1 MSTPLRVILFARPLV
16 RGTVKTRLEP
26 ALGAEGALHLYEALL
41 RYVVSVCQEAKL
53 GPLTLAYA
61 GNHPGTALAALGEAH
76 GARLVSQGPG
86 DLGDRMARSLGEALE
101 ANAWPVLLGTDL
113 AGLKP
118 SHLTAAAAAL
128 RGGDDYAFAPA
139 EDGGYG
145 VIAARRL
152 DPELFTTMPWSTPS
166 VMKETAGR
174 LADLGRVW
182 TRLPSLYDI
191 DGPEDLPRLEAHPV
205 LGRAIAALSHVSP
218 S

>member
-16 RGTVKTRLEP
+16 QGTVKTRLEP
-26 ALGAEGALHLYEALL
+26 ALGAEGALHLYAALL

-53 GPLTLAYA
+53 GSLTLAYA
-61 GNHPGTALAALGEAH
+61 GDGPGAALVALGEAH

-86 DLGDRMARSLGEALE
+86 DLGDRMARALGEALE
-101 ANAWPVLLGTDL
+101 AGVWPVLLGTDL

-128 RGGDDYAFAPA
+128 RAGDDYAFAPA

-152 DPELFTTMPWSTPS
+152 DPELFTTMPWSTAS
-166 VMKETAGR
+166 VMNETAGR
-174 LADLGRVW
+174 LAELGRVW
-182 TRLPSLYDI
+182 ARLPSLYDI
-191 DGPEDLPRLEAHPV
+191 DGPEDLPRLEDHPV
-205 LGRAIAALSHVSP
+205 LGPALAAVSHVS
-218 S
+218 SS

>member
-1 MSTPLRVILFARPLV
+1 VILFARPLV

-26 ALGAEGALHLYEALL
+26 ALGADGALRLYEALL
-41 RYVVSVCQEAKL
+41 RYVASVCQAAEL

-61 GNHPGTALAALGEAH
+61 GDRPGAALAALGEAL
-76 GARLVSQGPG
+76 GATLVSQGSG
-86 DLGDRMARSLGEALE
+86 DLGDRMARALGDALE
-101 ANAWPVLLGTDL
+101 AGTWPVLLGTDL

-118 SHLTAAAAAL
+118 GHLTAAAAAL
-128 RGGDDYAFAPA
+128 RAGDDYAFAPA

-145 VIAARRL
+145 VVAARRL
-152 DPELFTTMPWSTPS
+152 DPELFAAMPWSTPS

-174 LADLGRVW
+174 LAALGRVW

-191 DGPEDLPRLEAHPV
+191 DGPEDLPRLVDHPV
-205 LGRAIAALSHVSP
+205 LGPALATLSHVSP

>member
-101 ANAWPVLLGTDL
+101 AGAWPVLLGTDL

-128 RGGDDYAFAPA
+128 RAGDDYAFAPA
-139 EDGGYG
+139 EDGGYY
-145 VIAARRL
+145 L
-152 DPELFTTMPWSTPS
+152 
-166 VMKETAGR
+166 
-174 LADLGRVW
+174 LGLRV
-182 TRLPSLYDI
+182 PA
-191 DGPEDLPRLEAHPV
+191 P
-205 LGRAIAALSHVSP
+205 
-218 S
+218 

>member
-26 ALGAEGALHLYEALL
+26 TLGAEGALRLYEALL

-61 GNHPGTALAALGEAH
+61 GDHPGTALAALGEAH

-205 LGRAIAALSHVSP
+205 LGRALAALSHVSP

>member
-1 MSTPLRVILFARPLV
+1 VSAPLRVILFARPLV

-26 ALGAEGALHLYEALL
+26 ALGAEGALQLYEALL
-41 RYVVSVCQEAKL
+41 RYVVSVCQEAKV

-61 GNHPGTALAALGEAH
+61 GEHPGTALATLGEGL

-86 DLGDRMARSLGEALE
+86 DLGDRMARALGDALQ
-101 ANAWPVLLGTDL
+101 AGAWPVLLGTDL
-113 AGLKP
+113 AGLKS

-128 RGGDDYAFAPA
+128 RAGDDYAFAPA

-145 VIAARRL
+145 VVAARRL
-152 DPELFTTMPWSTPS
+152 DPELFSAMPWSTPS

-174 LADLGRVW
+174 LAELGRVW

-191 DGPEDLPRLEAHPV
+191 DGPEDLPRLEDHPV
-205 LGRAIAALSHVSP
+205 LGPALAALGHVSP

>member
-1 MSTPLRVILFARPLV
+1 MSAPLRVILFARPLV
-16 RGTVKTRLEP
+16 QGTVKTRLEP
-26 ALGAEGALHLYEALL
+26 ALGAEGALQLYEALL

-61 GNHPGTALAALGEAH
+61 GEHPGTALATLGEAL

-86 DLGDRMARSLGEALE
+86 DLGDRMARALGDALQ
-101 ANAWPVLLGTDL
+101 AGAWPVLLGTDL

-118 SHLTAAAAAL
+118 RHLTAAAAAL
-128 RGGDDYAFAPA
+128 RAGDDYAFAPA

-145 VIAARRL
+145 VVAARRL
-152 DPELFTTMPWSTPS
+152 DPELFHAMPWSTPL
-166 VMKETAGR
+166 VMAETAKR
-174 LADLGRVW
+174 LTGLGRAW

-191 DGPEDLPRLEAHPV
+191 DGPEDLPRLEDHPV
-205 LGRAIAALSHVSP
+205 LSPALAALSHVSA

>member
-1 MSTPLRVILFARPLV
+1 MSAPLRVILFARPLV

-26 ALGAEGALHLYEALL
+26 ALGAEGALYLYEALL
-41 RYVVSVCQEAKL
+41 RYVMSVCREAEL

-61 GNHPGTALAALGEAH
+61 GDRPGTALAALGEGL
-76 GARLVSQGPG
+76 GARLISQGPG
-86 DLGDRMARSLGEALE
+86 DLGDRMARALGDALE
-101 ANAWPVLLGTDL
+101 AGAWPVLLGTDL

-128 RGGDDYAFAPA
+128 RAGDDYAFAPA

-145 VIAARRL
+145 VVAAQRL
-152 DPELFTTMPWSTPS
+152 DAELFTAMPWSTPT
-166 VMKETAGR
+166 VMKDTAGR
-174 LADLGRVW
+174 LARLGRTW

-191 DGPEDLPRLEAHPV
+191 DGPEDLPRLETHPV
-205 LGRAIAALSHVSP
+205 LGPVLASLSHVSP

>member
-1 MSTPLRVILFARPLV
+1 VILFARPLV

-26 ALGAEGALHLYEALL
+26 ALGADGALRLYEALL
-41 RYVVSVCQEAKL
+41 RYVVSVCQAAEL

-61 GNHPGTALAALGEAH
+61 GDRPGAALAALGEAL
-76 GARLVSQGPG
+76 GATLVSQGSG
-86 DLGDRMARSLGEALE
+86 DLGDRMARALGEALE
-101 ANAWPVLLGTDL
+101 AGAWPVLLGTDL

-128 RGGDDYAFAPA
+128 RAGDDYAFAPA

-145 VIAARRL
+145 VVAARRL
-152 DPELFTTMPWSTPS
+152 DSALFTAMPWSTPL

-174 LADLGRVW
+174 LAELGRAW
-182 TRLPSLYDI
+182 TRLPTLYDI
-191 DGPEDLPRLEAHPV
+191 DGPEDLPRLEDHPV
-205 LGRAIAALSHVSP
+205 LGPALAALSHVSP

>member
-1 MSTPLRVILFARPLV
+1 VILFARPLV

-26 ALGAEGALHLYEALL
+26 ALGADGALRLYEALL
-41 RYVVSVCQEAKL
+41 RYVVSVCQAAEL

-61 GNHPGTALAALGEAH
+61 GDRPGAALAALGEAL
-76 GARLVSQGPG
+76 GATLVSQGSG
-86 DLGDRMARSLGEALE
+86 DLGDRMARALGEALE
-101 ANAWPVLLGTDL
+101 AGAWPVLLGTDL

-128 RGGDDYAFAPA
+128 RAGDDYAFAPA

-145 VIAARRL
+145 VVAARRL
-152 DPELFTTMPWSTPS
+152 DSALFTAMPWSTPL

-174 LADLGRVW
+174 LAELGRAW
-182 TRLPSLYDI
+182 TRLPTLYDI
-191 DGPEDLPRLEAHPV
+191 DGPEDLPRLEEHPV
-205 LGRAIAALSHVSP
+205 LGPALATLSHVSP

>member
-1 MSTPLRVILFARPLV
+1 VSGPLRVILFARPLV

-26 ALGAEGALHLYEALL
+26 ALGVEGALRLYEALL
-41 RYVVSVCQEAKL
+41 RYVVSVCDEAKL

-61 GNHPGTALAALGEAH
+61 GDHPGAALAALGEGL
-76 GARLVSQGPG
+76 GARLVSQGPW
-86 DLGDRMARSLGEALE
+86 DLGARMARALEDALE
-101 ANAWPVLLGTDL
+101 AGAWPVLLGTDL

-128 RGGDDYAFAPA
+128 REGNDYAFAPA

-145 VIAARRL
+145 VVAARRL
-152 DPELFTTMPWSTPS
+152 DPELFTAMPWSTPS

-174 LADLGRVW
+174 LAELGRVW
-182 TRLPSLYDI
+182 MRLPGLYDI

-205 LGRAIAALSHVSP
+205 LGPTLAALSHVSP

>member
-1 MSTPLRVILFARPLV
+1 MNVPLRVILFARPLV

-26 ALGAEGALHLYEALL
+26 ALGADGALRLYEALL
-41 RYVVSVCQEAKL
+41 RYVVSVCQAAEL

-61 GNHPGTALAALGEAH
+61 GDRPGAALAALGEAL
-76 GARLVSQGPG
+76 GATLVSQGSG
-86 DLGDRMARSLGEALE
+86 DLGDRMARALGEALE
-101 ANAWPVLLGTDL
+101 AGAWPVLLGTDL

-128 RGGDDYAFAPA
+128 RAGDDYAFAPA

-145 VIAARRL
+145 VVAARRL
-152 DPELFTTMPWSTPS
+152 DSALFTAMPWSTPL

-174 LADLGRVW
+174 LAELGRAW
-182 TRLPSLYDI
+182 TRLPTLYDI
-191 DGPEDLPRLEAHPV
+191 DGPEDLPRLEEHPV
-205 LGRAIAALSHVSP
+205 LGPALATLSHVSP

>member
-1 MSTPLRVILFARPLV
+1 MSVPLRVILFARPLV

-26 ALGAEGALHLYEALL
+26 ALGADGALRLYEALL
-41 RYVVSVCQEAKL
+41 RYVVSVCQAAEL

-61 GNHPGTALAALGEAH
+61 GDRPGAALAALGEAL
-76 GARLVSQGPG
+76 GATLVSQGSG
-86 DLGDRMARSLGEALE
+86 DLGDRMARALGEALE
-101 ANAWPVLLGTDL
+101 AGAWPVLLGTDL

-128 RGGDDYAFAPA
+128 RAGDDYAFAPA

-145 VIAARRL
+145 VVAARRL
-152 DPELFTTMPWSTPS
+152 DSALFTAMPWSTPS

-174 LADLGRVW
+174 LAALGRAW
-182 TRLPSLYDI
+182 TRLPTLYDI
-191 DGPEDLPRLEAHPV
+191 DGPEDLPRLEDHPV
-205 LGRAIAALSHVSP
+205 LGPALATLSHVSP

>member
-1 MSTPLRVILFARPLV
+1 MRAPLRVILFARPLV

-41 RYVVSVCQEAKL
+41 RYVVSVCQEAEL

-61 GNHPGTALAALGEAH
+61 GDRPGAALAGLGEAL
-76 GARLVSQGPG
+76 GAALISQGPG
-86 DLGDRMARSLGEALE
+86 DLGDRMARALGDALE
-101 ANAWPVLLGTDL
+101 AGAWPVLLGTDL

-128 RGGDDYAFAPA
+128 QDGDDYAFAPA

-145 VIAARRL
+145 VVAARRL
-152 DPELFTTMPWSTPS
+152 DPELFAAMPWSTPA
-166 VMKETAGR
+166 VMSETAKR
-174 LADLGRVW
+174 LAWLGRAW
-182 TRLPSLYDI
+182 TRLPNLYDI

-205 LGRAIAALSHVSP
+205 LGPVLATLSHVSP

>member
-1 MSTPLRVILFARPLV
+1 MSAPLRVILFARPLV

-26 ALGAEGALHLYEALL
+26 ALGAEGALRLYEALL

-61 GNHPGTALAALGEAH
+61 GEHPGIALADLGERL

-86 DLGDRMARSLGEALE
+86 DLGDRMARALGDALE
-101 ANAWPVLLGTDL
+101 AGAWPVLLGTDL

-128 RGGDDYAFAPA
+128 RAGNDYAFAPA

-145 VIAARRL
+145 VVAARRL
-152 DPELFTTMPWSTPS
+152 DPELFTAMPWSTS
-166 VMKETAGR
+166 LVMKETAGR
-174 LADLGRVW
+174 LAELGRVW
-182 TRLPSLYDI
+182 TRLQGLYDI
-191 DGPEDLPRLEAHPV
+191 DGPEDLPRLEDHPV
-205 LGRAIAALSHVSP
+205 LGPALETLGHVSP

>member
-76 GARLVSQGPG
+76 GAKLVSQGPG
-86 DLGDRMARSLGEALE
+86 DLGERMARSLGEALE

-128 RGGDDYAFAPA
+128 RAGDDYAFAPA

-174 LADLGRVW
+174 LAKLGRAW

-191 DGPEDLPRLEAHPV
+191 DGPDDLPRLEAHPV
-205 LGRAIAALSHVSP
+205 LGPALAALSHVSP

>member
-1 MSTPLRVILFARPLV
+1 MSAPLRVILFARPLV

-26 ALGAEGALHLYEALL
+26 ALGADGALQLYEALL

-61 GNHPGTALAALGEAH
+61 GEHPGTALADLGERL
-76 GARLVSQGPG
+76 GVRLVSQGPG
-86 DLGDRMARSLGEALE
+86 DLGDRMARALGDALK
-101 ANAWPVLLGTDL
+101 AGAWPVLLGTDL

-128 RGGDDYAFAPA
+128 RAGDDYAFAPA

-145 VIAARRL
+145 VVAARRL
-152 DPELFTTMPWSTPS
+152 DPELFTAMPWSTPL

-174 LADLGRVW
+174 LAELGRVW

-191 DGPEDLPRLEAHPV
+191 DGPEDLPRLEDHPV
-205 LGRAIAALSHVSP
+205 LGPALATLGHVSP